1 MAKVNKTG
9 VFLDDKTNSW
19 GYRIKMLDGTGK
31 KVDTR
36 ITGFKNM
43 TEASTAR
50 QDKVAELKQRKPETY
65 EKDFTKTFQQV
76 YEHYKEHRALEKKPA
91 TIRKQD
97 SLWKHHIQPLFG
109 HRKLAEVSKGEIQD
123 YLVQLYNRGDKF
135 NNYGTGYAYEYVE
148 GFLKLFWLIYGYA
161 YDHHWLDSERYTVD
175 FLNKGTK
182 LRMPKKNE
190 IDEDLKIEIYTQEEI
205 SKIGEVLKDS
215 NIYISFLIGYFC
227 GLRVSECMGLMWK
240 DFSEKDHTL
249 EIRKQML
256 YDSTEHMFYLTTP
269 KTAAGKR
276 TVYVPDALYNYLIEY
291 KKQQKID
298 RQCRGYKAT
307 EIVLDEFTGKEIQG
321 GEFIQRKKNGE
332 LITINSI
339 KYWSKRVKELTGI
352 HFHYHA
358 LRHTNASMLAA
369 NNVPKKTLA
378 EHLGHANTNIAEQYY
393 ISTNE
398 VAQSKLQNAL
408 NSFIA

>member
-1 MAKVNKTG
+1 MAKIDKTG
-9 VFLDDKTNSW
+9 VFLDQKTNSW
-19 GYRIKMLDGTGK
+19 GYRLKMLDGTGK

-50 QDKVAELKQRKPETY
+50 QERAVELRQRKPETY
-65 EKDFTKTFQQV
+65 TKDFTKTFQQV
-76 YEHYKEHRALEKKPA
+76 YDHYKEHRAYEKKPA

-109 HRKLAEVSKGEIQD
+109 HRRLSEVSKGEIQD

-135 NNYGTGYAYEYVE
+135 NHYRVGYAYEYVE

-175 FLNKGTK
+175 FLNKSTK

-190 IDEDLKIEIYTQEEI
+190 IDEDLQIEIYSQEEI
-205 SKIGEVLKDS
+205 SRIGEVLRDS
-215 NIYISFLIGYFC
+215 NIYISFLIGYYC

-249 EIRKQML
+249 SIRRQML
-256 YDSTEHMFYLTTP
+256 YDSNEHMFYLTTP

-276 TVYVPDALYNYLIEY
+276 AVYVPDALYNYLIEY
-291 KKQQKID
+291 KQQQKTD
-298 RQCRGYKAT
+298 RQGRGYKAT
-307 EIVLDEFTGKEIQG
+307 EIVLDGFTGKEIQG

-393 ISTNE
+393 IGTNE

>member
-1 MAKVNKTG
+1 MAKINKTG
-9 VFLDDKTNSW
+9 IFFDDKTESW
-19 GYRIKMLDGTGK
+19 GYRIKMRDGVGQ

-43 TEASTAR
+43 SEASAAR
-50 QDKVAELKQRKPETY
+50 QSKTEELKQRKAETY
-65 EKDFTKTFQQV
+65 TKDFSKTFQQV
-76 YEHYKEHRALEKKPA
+76 YDHYKEHRAFEKKPA

-109 HRKLAEVSKGEIQD
+109 QRRLADVSKGEIQD
-123 YLVQLYNRGDKF
+123 YLVRLYNCGDKF
-135 NNYGTGYAYEYVE
+135 NNFKEGYAYAYVE

-161 YDHHWLDSERYTVD
+161 YDHHWLDGERYTAD
-175 FLNKGTK
+175 FLNKSTK

-190 IDEDLKIEIYTQEEI
+190 IDEDLDISIYTQEEI
-205 SKIGEVLKDS
+205 GRIAEVLKDT
-215 NIYISFLIGYFC
+215 NIYISFLIGYYC

-240 DFSEKDHTL
+240 DFNEKDHTL
-249 EIRKQML
+249 KIGKQML
-256 YDSTEHMFYLTTP
+256 YDSEEHMFYLSTT
-269 KTAAGKR
+269 KTVAGKR
-276 TVYVPDALYNYLIEY
+276 TVYVPDILYNYLIEY
-291 KKQQKID
+291 KEQQRID

-307 EIVLDEFTGKEIQG
+307 EVVLDSFTGKEIQG
-321 GEFIQRKKNGE
+321 GDFIQRKKDGG

-339 KYWSKRVKELTGI
+339 KYWTRRVKELTDI

-393 ISTNE
+393 IGTNE
-398 VAQSKLQNAL
+398 VAMGKLQAAL
-408 NSFIA
+408 NSFAT